1 MGYRV
6 LGELFG
12 GILGGLGLGWV
23 VDRFAGTGPWGMIV
37 GVLAGLVLAVLL
49 VVRSAGRMDGTPS
62 GAPDIATGPAVNV
75 QAPSGSE
82 PDDS

>member
-23 VDRFAGTGPWGMIV
+23 VDRFAGTAPWGMVV
-37 GVLAGLVLAVLL
+37 GVLVGLGLAVAL
-49 VVRSAGRMDGTPS
+49 VVRSAGRMNGSPAGGSKD
-62 GAPDIATGPAVNV
+62 AAGPATDV
-75 QAPSGSE
+75 QTPARSE